1 MFPWQCIG
9 LRWASKIWICC
20 WIYFQIRT
28 MLSGDPLVLCF
39 LVEHLMDLLIW
50 CCSKLPHLKNP
61 VGKYASLY
69 MEHILGYAPVKQ
81 RKRREDEGD
90 MLMPASMP

>member
-1 MFPWQCIG
+1 
-9 LRWASKIWICC
+9 
-20 WIYFQIRT
+20 
-28 MLSGDPLVLCF
+28 MLSCGTSHGSSHLVLF
-39 LVEHLMDLLIW
+39 KAASFEE
-50 CCSKLPHLKNP
+50 SR
-61 VGKYASLY
+61 KYASLY

>member
-1 MFPWQCIG
+1 
-9 LRWASKIWICC
+9 
-20 WIYFQIRT
+20 
-28 MLSGDPLVLCF
+28 
-39 LVEHLMDLLIW
+39 MDLLIW

-69 MEHILGYAPVKQ
+69 MEHSWVRTCQAKEE
-81 RKRREDEGD
+81 KRREDEGD